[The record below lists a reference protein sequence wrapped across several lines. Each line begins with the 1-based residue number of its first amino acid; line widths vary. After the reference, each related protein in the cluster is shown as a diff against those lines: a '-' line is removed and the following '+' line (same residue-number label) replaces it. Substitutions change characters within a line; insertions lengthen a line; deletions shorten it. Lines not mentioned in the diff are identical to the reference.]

1 MSIYRQFKVTLTFVG
16 TLPQR
21 SFTVYA
27 LDAANAV
34 QIAMSDAKNFG
45 YKIALMTG
53 HEVEVL

>member
-1 MSIYRQFKVTLTFVG
+1 VSVYKQFKVTLTFVG

-27 LDAANAV
+27 IDAANAV
-34 QIAMSDAKNFG
+34 QIAISDAKNFG

-53 HEVEVL
+53 HEVEAL